1 MIASKLKV
9 LITLSGGVD
18 SSVAAYLLKEQG
30 YQVTGV
36 TMKIWDGPEK
46 ASHSTH
52 HGCYGP
58 EEAADIE
65 DARSVARLLDLP
77 FQVVDLTREYKNVV
91 LDYFS
96 QEYHDGRTPNP
107 CVRCNN

>member
-46 ASHSTH
+46 AQL
-52 HGCYGP
+52 
-58 EEAADIE
+58 IM
-65 DARSVARLLDLP
+65 DATIPRKR
-77 FQVVDLTREYKNVV
+77 QI
-91 LDYFS
+91 
-96 QEYHDGRTPNP
+96 
-107 CVRCNN
+107 